1 MRRMKAARV
10 AVLCWLLALLSCS
23 IKPCF
28 ADISEFPIQITP
40 EAPYKTK
47 IKKIK
52 NSFTINLKTKIPENT
67 DVNPWFSL
75 SFLSSKGKKT
85 HSVISVVG
93 YDDNCSGEYHFRVGY
108 YDDRSTI
115 ATHYF
120 STTAKWGEAVDII
133 FSKLGRRTYNVSLN
147 GETKNISAYEKL
159 KQVELESDTPLEL
172 LSLGNQ
178 N

>member
-1 MRRMKAARV
+1 MRSSRAASV
-10 AVLCWLLALLSCS
+10 AVLCWLLALLSCY

-52 NSFTINLKTKIPENT
+52 SSFAINLNTKIPENT

-75 SFLSSKGKKT
+75 NFLSNKGKKT
-85 HSVISVVG
+85 HGVISVVG
-93 YDDNCSGEYHFRVGY
+93 YDDNCSGEYQFRVSY
-108 YDDRSTI
+108 YDDPSTI

-120 STTAKWGEAVDII
+120 RTTAKWGETVDII
-133 FSKLGRRTYNVSLN
+133 LSKLGRRTYRVSLN
-147 GETKNISAYEKL
+147 GETKNISAYKKL

-172 LSLGNQ
+172 LSLGNK

>member
-1 MRRMKAARV
+1 MRRMKATRV

-52 NSFTINLKTKIPENT
+52 NSFAINLKTKIPENT
-67 DVNPWFSL
+67 DVNPWFYVDFSSTKEKL
-75 SFLSSKGKKT
+75 STALIAIT
-85 HSVISVVG
+85 A
-93 YDDNCSGEYHFRVGY
+93 YDDNCTGEYQFKVRYFR
-108 YDDRSTI
+108 DSSTLV
-115 ATHYF
+115 THYF
-120 STTAKWGEAVDII
+120 NTKVKWGESVNVGL
-133 FSKLGRRTYNVSLN
+133 SKLARHKFSLSLN
-147 GETKNISAYEKL
+147 GETKNITVYQKL
-159 KQVELESDTPLEL
+159 KQLDLKSGTPLEI
-172 LSLGNQ
+172 LSVGKN